1 MPENSE
7 KIYQDEQI
15 GPVRLCKSA
24 RARRIIVRVHPIKGV
39 SVTVPRWMP
48 YAAGIVFFRSR
59 RDWVLAVLERQRSQG
74 VPRESLSEEEIEAMR
89 AQAKRELPP
98 RLAEL
103 AALHG
108 FAYNRVF
115 IKNNASNWGSCSAKG
130 NINLNLRLVAV
141 EPHLRD
147 YVILHEL
154 CHLRHPNHGPGFH
167 ASWSRC
173 APATVPFG
181 KNCSGIRCDSR
192 AHTLLFQFF
201 FVLL

>member
-59 RDWVLAVLERQRSQG
+59 RDWVLAVLERQRLQG

-108 FAYNRVF
+108 FTYNRVF
-115 IKNNASNWGSCSAKG
+115 IKNNASNWGSCSARG

-167 ASWSRC
+167 ALLEQVC
-173 APATVPFG
+173 PG
-181 KNCSGIRCDSR
+181 HR
-192 AHTLLFQFF
+192 ALRKELLRYP
-201 FVLL
+201 LR

>member
-1 MPENSE
+1 MSKNVE
-7 KIYQDEQI
+7 KIFQDEQI

-24 RARRIIVRVHPIKGV
+24 RARRISVRVHPIKGV
-39 SVTVPRWMP
+39 SVTVPRFLP
-48 YAAGIVFFRSR
+48 FAAGMVFFRSR

-167 ASWSRC
+167 ALLEQVC
-173 APATVPFG
+173 PG
-181 KNCSGIRCDSR
+181 HR
-192 AHTLLFQFF
+192 ALRKELLRYP
-201 FVLL
+201 LR

>member
-7 KIYQDEQI
+7 IIYQDEQI
-15 GPVRLCKSA
+15 GPVRLCKSV
-24 RARRIIVRVHPIKGV
+24 RARRISVRVHPIKGV
-39 SVTVPRWMP
+39 SVTVPRFLP
-48 YAAGIVFFRSR
+48 FAAGMVFFRSR
-59 RDWVLAVLERQRSQG
+59 RDWVLAVLERQRAQG
-74 VPRESLSEEEIEAMR
+74 VSRETLSEGEIEAMR

-108 FAYNRVF
+108 FTYNKVF

-141 EPHLRD
+141 APRLRD

-167 ASWSRC
+167 ALLEQVC
-173 APATVPFG
+173 PG
-181 KNCSGIRCDSR
+181 HR
-192 AHTLLFQFF
+192 ALRKELLRNP
-201 FVLL
+201 LR

>member
-130 NINLNLRLVAV
+130 NINLNLSRFPRPPGAGVPRPPCPSERIAPVSAAIVAHI
-141 EPHLRD
+141 PCYSNFSSYFCKLN
-147 YVILHEL
+147 
-154 CHLRHPNHGPGFH
+154 CHN
-167 ASWSRC
+167 SEKS
-173 APATVPFG
+173 
-181 KNCSGIRCDSR
+181 
-192 AHTLLFQFF
+192 
-201 FVLL
+201 

>member
-24 RARRIIVRVHPIKGV
+24 RVRRIIVRVHPIKGV

-74 VPRESLSEEEIEAMR
+74 VPRESLSEGEIEAMR

-108 FAYNRVF
+108 FTYNRVF

-147 YVILHEL
+147 YVI
-154 CHLRHPNHGPGFH
+154 R
-167 ASWSRC
+167 
-173 APATVPFG
+173 APATVRFG
-181 KNCSGIRCDSR
+181 KNCSAIRCDSR
-192 AHTLLFQFF
+192 AHTLLFRNF
-201 FVLL
+201 FVLLSIKLPK

>member
-167 ASWSRC
+167 ALLEQVC
-173 APATVPFG
+173 PG
-181 KNCSGIRCDSR
+181 HR
-192 AHTLLFQFF
+192 ALRKELLRSP
-201 FVLL
+201 LR

>member
-24 RARRIIVRVHPIKGV
+24 RVRRIIVRVHPIKGV

-130 NINLNLRLVAV
+130 HLNLNLRTFATMLSSTNSATCAIPTTVPV
-141 EPHLRD
+141 STP
-147 YVILHEL
+147 
-154 CHLRHPNHGPGFH
+154 
-167 ASWSRC
+167 SWSRC

>member
-24 RARRIIVRVHPIKGV
+24 RARRITVRVHPIKGV

-103 AALHG
+103 AACIRERRGIGLDALCRETGRTYGEVAADTGILAADG
-108 FAYNRVF
+108 FICMDLLQNCT
-115 IKNNASNWGSCSAKG
+115 IK
-130 NINLNLRLVAV
+130 
-141 EPHLRD
+141 P
-147 YVILHEL
+147 
-154 CHLRHPNHGPGFH
+154 
-167 ASWSRC
+167 
-173 APATVPFG
+173 
-181 KNCSGIRCDSR
+181 KNM
-192 AHTLLFQFF
+192 
-201 FVLL
+201 

>member
-108 FAYNRVF
+108 FTYNRVF

-130 NINLNLRLVAV
+130 TINLNLRLVAV

-147 YVILHEL
+147 YVIPVSTP
-154 CHLRHPNHGPGFH
+154 CWN
-167 ASWSRC
+167 RC
-173 APATVPFG
+173 APATVRFG

-192 AHTLLFQFF
+192 AHTLLFRNF